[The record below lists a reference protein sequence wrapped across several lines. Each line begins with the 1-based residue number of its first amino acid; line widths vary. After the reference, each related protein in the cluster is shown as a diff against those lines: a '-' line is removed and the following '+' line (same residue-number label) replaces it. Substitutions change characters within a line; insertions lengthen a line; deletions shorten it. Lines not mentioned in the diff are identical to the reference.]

1 MSLARN
7 VVNDII
13 ASRTNSVTLTAEQKQ
28 QQTNMGLTATDTS
41 SWYGT
46 LELEVYRRAGG
57 VEWAAALQAMTPKA
71 VQVEIATE
79 LAMSNYIALANLKV
93 AQQNAALAAAQLAT
107 SATNEL
113 KPAAT
118 MPSPQLAAQ

>member
-1 MSLARN
+1 
-7 VVNDII
+7 
-13 ASRTNSVTLTAEQKQ
+13 
-28 QQTNMGLTATDTS
+28 
-41 SWYGT
+41 
-46 LELEVYRRAGG
+46 
-57 VEWAAALQAMTPKA
+57 MTPKA

-113 KPAAT
+113 KPVAT
-118 MPSPQLAAQ
+118 MPSPQLASQ

>member
-1 MSLARN
+1 MP
-7 VVNDII
+7 
-13 ASRTNSVTLTAEQKQ
+13 
-28 QQTNMGLTATDTS
+28 
-41 SWYGT
+41 
-46 LELEVYRRAGG
+46 
-57 VEWAAALQAMTPKA
+57 PKA

-118 MPSPQLAAQ
+118 MPSPQLASQ

>member
-1 MSLARN
+1 M
-7 VVNDII
+7 NDII

-57 VEWAAALQAMTPKA
+57 VEWAAALQAMPPKA

-118 MPSPQLAAQ
+118 MPSPQLASQ